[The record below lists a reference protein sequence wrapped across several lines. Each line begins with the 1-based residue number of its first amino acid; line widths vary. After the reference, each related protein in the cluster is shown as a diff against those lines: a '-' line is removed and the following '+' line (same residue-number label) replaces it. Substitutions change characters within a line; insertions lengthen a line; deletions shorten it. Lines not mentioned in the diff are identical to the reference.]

1 MSDDTSPFVTTL
13 RTRPRTIHLGD
24 AGPGTITLRVQM
36 PEVWDAVRIEVPPGE
51 PVLSVKV
58 AALRA
63 LFPEAE
69 FHEDFVLKRNG
80 FEVLDETAPLS
91 ETGAIDGSIFLLTHR
106 RRRPVR

>member
-1 MSDDTSPFVTTL
+1 VSEGAPFVSSL
-13 RTRPRTIHLGD
+13 RVRPSTIRLGEGAD
-24 AGPGTITLRVQM
+24 TITLRVQM
-36 PEVWDAVRIEVPPGE
+36 PEVWDTVRIDAPASE

-63 LFPEAE
+63 LFPDGE

-80 FEVLDETAPLS
+80 FEVLDETASLR
-91 ETGAIDGSIFLLTHR
+91 ETGAVDGTIFLVTHR